1 MTPHTVEDQSR
12 SRMRERGSLRTYLG
26 TAPGVGKTYAML
38 AAGRRRAER
47 GERVVIGWVER
58 KGREATRR
66 QRGDLEVIARHEVLY
81 RGVAFPEP
89 DIEAVISSGADVVLI
104 DELAHRWPDG
114 SRRRSEDVGEVLDA
128 GIDVMT
134 TLNVAN
140 LESVRGYAAQL
151 TGVGATES
159 VPDDFVR
166 SSEVVLVDLPADM
179 LRRRIAS
186 GAVFSAADVGGA
198 LAEFFKVSNLEALNT
213 LAVAWMD
220 DDLDRVGQEL
230 LVKRGLLTP
239 SDPPL
244 VLAGDSGSEW
254 GKWVIQR
261 AAELAR
267 DADAD
272 LLVVHVVHF
281 VSPRPLQLDGRV
293 GRYSELTAEF
303 GGRYVERMADDAVDE
318 LVRIAEAKHAAM
330 VVVGHHRSWFGELLH
345 GSVSARLRRRLP
357 NAEVVEVTGPLVL
370 AGEDELQVALDTEA
384 RLRTAEPG
392 AA

>member
-1 MTPHTVEDQSR
+1 
-12 SRMRERGSLRTYLG
+12 MRERGSLRTYLG

>member
-1 MTPHTVEDQSR
+1 MRGIPGSKTPHTVENQSR
-12 SRMRERGSLRTYLG
+12 SRMRARGSLRTYLG

-38 AAGRRRAER
+38 AEGRRREER

-66 QRGDLEVIARHEVLY
+66 QRGDLEIIAPHEVLY
-81 RGVAFPEP
+81 RGVAFSEL
-89 DIEAVISSGADVVLI
+89 DIEEVISSGADVVLI

-114 SRRRSEDVGEVLDA
+114 SRRRLDDVGAVLDA

-134 TLNVAN
+134 TLNVAS
-140 LESVRGYAAQL
+140 LESVRAYAAQL
-151 TGVGATES
+151 TGVGSTES

-166 SSEVVLVDLPADM
+166 SGEIVLVDLPADM

-198 LAEFFKVSNLEALNT
+198 LAEFFKVSNLEALST

-220 DDLDRVGQEL
+220 DELDRVGQEL
-230 LVKRGLLTP
+230 LVTRGLSTP

-272 LLVVHVVHF
+272 LLVVHVAHF
-281 VSPRPLQLDGRV
+281 VSPRPLHPGGRV
-293 GRYSELTAEF
+293 GESSELTAEF

-318 LVRIAEAKHAAM
+318 LVRIAEAKHAAI
-330 VVVGHHRSWFGELLH
+330 VVVGHHRSWFGELIH
-345 GSVSARLRRRLP
+345 GSVLARLRRRLP
-357 NAEVVEVTGPLVL
+357 YVEVVEVTGPPVL
-370 AGEDELQVALDTEA
+370 AGEDGLEASLDAEA
-384 RLRTAEPG
+384 G